1 MHRRTTRPLRNPSS
15 RKPRGCPL
23 WLILLL
29 FTCSIW
35 ARSHTS
41 FCGMCQADFVRSL
54 QPISFRLTGLHE
66 PLIFAAY
73 VLSRLSACVPAC
85 VPAGGGLCRN
95 A

>member
-15 RKPRGCPL
+15 RKPRGYPL

-41 FCGMCQADFVRSL
+41 FCGHVPGRFCAIFCGSSIATHFV
-54 QPISFRLTGLHE
+54 QIE
-66 PLIFAAY
+66 
-73 VLSRLSACVPAC
+73 LSRACMS
-85 VPAGGGLCRN
+85 R
-95 A
+95 